1 MTGRPGHGRHRS
13 PYCRSGTVLL
23 PFAPVHSRGSLALTR
38 TLFEPLGDS
47 HDCRAFYSRNSGR
60 IQINVGTR
68 LRIAIVGQSR
78 KKKKKRKRK
87 KKKKEKEKE
96 KKKEEAT
103 LFRPTSL
110 HDWHIHVSFLDFSSF
125 FFLPP
130 WFTWLFIIVIYYLF
144 KRWCSIKLMSCYASR
159 RFSTLVIFR
168 LQEHMHGE
176 TSRGNLSCF
185 ETMRMECI
193 WFNWRTSD
201 GIKFNIVYSN
211 WLEIFLLIIRNVF

>member
-78 KKKKKRKRK
+78 KKKKKKKRKRK
-87 KKKKEKEKE
+87 KKGGSDSIPPNL
-96 KKKEEAT
+96 APRLT
-103 LFRPTSL
+103 HTRFVPRLF
-110 HDWHIHVSFLDFSSF
+110 FF

>member
-78 KKKKKRKRK
+78 KKKKKRK
-87 KKKKEKEKE
+87 
-96 KKKEEAT
+96 
-103 LFRPTSL
+103 
-110 HDWHIHVSFLDFSSF
+110 
-125 FFLPP
+125 
-130 WFTWLFIIVIYYLF
+130 
-144 KRWCSIKLMSCYASR
+144 IKLMSCYASR